1 MTTPLSFKQYLS
13 IVNEDAS
20 ADVSKIQADIAA
32 IDAAINQKTGPLLQ
46 QRQRL
51 QKMLVVKQKQAEAE
65 NMRVQQQQQKQQQQE
80 KQSAMQAPN
89 QANPQGQPQP
99 NV

>member
-1 MTTPLSFKQYLS
+1 MPTPLSFKQFLS

-20 ADVSKIQADIAA
+20 SDIAKIQADIAT
-32 IDAAINQKTGPLLQ
+32 IDAAINQKTSPLLM

-51 QKMLVVKQKQAEAE
+51 QKMLVVKQKQKEAE
-65 NMRVQQQQQKQQQQE
+65 DVRTQQQQAAKSKEQATQTPP
-80 KQSAMQAPN
+80 MQAG
-89 QANPQGQPQP
+89 QTASQGP